1 MANALQGYF
10 PQIRTRQEVLE
21 YIFHKRELRRR
32 FQTLTDPQKKE
43 FLDLCTGEK
52 GVNVLSDPIVK
63 EILNPEIH
71 KERLEDF
78 LSAVLER
85 RVTIAQ
91 ILPNDSV
98 RLTDEVSLII
108 TDIVVC
114 LEDGSLANIEIQ
126 KIGYAFPGQRVACYS
141 ADLLLRQYKRA
152 KNKRKKERER
162 FTYRDVKKVYTIVLF
177 EKSTR
182 EFHQIKDRYLHRS
195 SQKFDTGLKLEM
207 LQENILIA
215 LDIFREVT
223 QNKRIETPLEAWL
236 TFLGCY
242 EPERILKLLEYEPE
256 FEELYR
262 EVYDLCRN
270 IEGVMKMFFSK
281 ELLELDRNT
290 VKYMVEELEEQVE
303 EGKKKLEEL
312 KRKQKEEQRKLET
325 EQRKLEAEQRK
336 LETEQRKL
344 QAETEK
350 RRKAEQYSAEQAERI
365 AALEKL
371 LQEHGISSQDLP

>member
-152 KNKRKKERER
+152 KNK
-162 FTYRDVKKVYTIVLF
+162 
-177 EKSTR
+177 
-182 EFHQIKDRYLHRS
+182 
-195 SQKFDTGLKLEM
+195 
-207 LQENILIA
+207 
-215 LDIFREVT
+215 
-223 QNKRIETPLEAWL
+223 
-236 TFLGCY
+236 
-242 EPERILKLLEYEPE
+242 
-256 FEELYR
+256 
-262 EVYDLCRN
+262 
-270 IEGVMKMFFSK
+270 
-281 ELLELDRNT
+281 
-290 VKYMVEELEEQVE
+290 
-303 EGKKKLEEL
+303 
-312 KRKQKEEQRKLET
+312 
-325 EQRKLEAEQRK
+325 
-336 LETEQRKL
+336 
-344 QAETEK
+344 
-350 RRKAEQYSAEQAERI
+350 
-365 AALEKL
+365 
-371 LQEHGISSQDLP
+371 